1 MPSEDIKPW
10 ELAQQHAALYQ
21 GREGKSRDEQNVLA
35 PKEHRA
41 FAKEAVAENPALAL
55 PIAAAIPLYQGAKA
69 LGLTSSRSDPSVE
82 QATEAYKGIGEG
94 LKEAASLPPWEI
106 AKRAAGAITQAVDA
120 GVQAVNKILPW
131 EIARAAVANREPIKV
146 MPKRSVE
153 SVFPALLQAESKGV
167 HEVSKGKLTTSGA
180 GAEGITQ
187 LMPETAKNPGF
198 GIEGVKDKSEGEYLR
213 VGKEYLSALYKKYG
227 DFPKALAAY
236 NSGMG
241 NVDKA
246 IRKGGEEW
254 MSHLPQPKET
264 IPYINKILGTT
275 YGEKK

>member
-1 MPSEDIKPW
+1 MSSEDIKPW
-10 ELAQQHAALYQ
+10 EIAQQHAALYQ
-21 GREGKSRDEQNVLA
+21 GREGKSREEQNVLA
-35 PKEHRA
+35 SQEHRA

-55 PIAAAIPLYQGAKA
+55 PISAAIPLYQGAKA
-69 LGLTSSRSDPSVE
+69 LGLTPSRSEPSLE
-82 QATEAYKGIGEG
+82 QATEAFKGIGEG
-94 LKEAASLPPWEI
+94 LVEGASLPPWEL
-106 AKRAAGAITQAVDA
+106 AKRAAGAITATVEL
-120 GVQAVNKILPW
+120 GVQSINKMLPW
-131 EIARAAVANREPIKV
+131 EIARAAVANREPIK
-146 MPKRSVE
+146 MLPKRSTE
-153 SVFPALLQAESKGV
+153 NVFTALLQAESGGK
-167 HEVSKGKLTTSGA
+167 HEAAKGKLTTSKA

-213 VGKEYLSALYKKYG
+213 VGKGYLSALYKKYG

-236 NSGMG
+236 NAGTGS
-241 NVDKA
+241 VDKA

-275 YGEKK
+275 YGEKR